1 MADAEEVGRVLQN
14 LILNAREASGEEG
27 RSRADGRPG
36 EQVEIA
42 VADNGRGMSR
52 EFFEKELFHPFR
64 TTKSGGLGIGLFQS
78 KKIMEAHR
86 GSIRV
91 ESAEGEGTTITLSFP
106 KPRPE

>member
-1 MADAEEVGRVLQN
+1 M
-14 LILNAREASGEEG
+14 
-27 RSRADGRPG
+27 
-36 EQVEIA
+36 EIA

-52 EFFEKELFHPFR
+52 EFFEKELFLPFR

-91 ESAEGEGTTITLSFP
+91 ESAEGEGTTITLLFP
-106 KPRPE
+106 KPPAE